1 MIDRDSDAVTVIQT
15 SYAFCD
21 DIASSSISFLWW
33 FLPVVLHKTD
43 LDVIVFLTNTVNVVR
58 TGTAC
63 NGVSSS
69 FNLID
74 IVYDNKS
81 FILLPPNPEKN
92 NC

>member
-33 FLPVVLHKTD
+33 FLPVILHKTD
-43 LDVIVFLTNTVNVVR
+43 LDVIVFLTNTMNVVQ

-63 NGVSSS
+63 NAVSSW
-69 FNLID
+69 FNLTD

-81 FILLPPNPEKN
+81 FILLPQSPEKN